1 MARRRIVE
9 EPVSHERWL
18 VSYADFIT
26 LLFAFFVVMYSIS
39 QVNDGKY
46 KVLSSTLSEVF
57 TTTQIVSTNNPERTP
72 DPFQV
77 GEMVKS
83 NPQSFIEIEMNNA
96 LIENNFKSA
105 GEGKDSQSMKG
116 DLTSGLEQINVQID
130 RAFADLIRDEKV
142 TVRGNE
148 EWLEVELKSSLLFS
162 SGDATLSVP
171 ALELLG
177 SIAEI
182 LKAQSSPIR
191 VEGFTDNQAIN
202 TPRFPSNWELSTARA
217 SSVVQLFIEEGID
230 PSRLAAIGYGEFQP
244 VSDNDTEQGRSENRR
259 VVLMISKT
267 DQLRPELRTMT
278 STEDLLNRSEQET
291 APAAQT
297 TGIEIIIPGVNDS
310 GQTATAETVEASSAN
325 PLQGVRT
332 IELDNGGLLFTND
345 VPGEE

>member
-39 QVNDGKY
+39 QVNEGKY
-46 KVLSSTLSEVF
+46 KILSNTLSEVF
-57 TTTQIVSTNNPERTP
+57 TTAQIAALKDPERTL

-77 GEMVKS
+77 GEIAKS
-83 NPQSFIEIEMNNA
+83 NPQHLIKIAAENASTDHHLKNEGQANASSFR
-96 LIENNFKSA
+96 A
-105 GEGKDSQSMKG
+105 GNLNSELK
-116 DLTSGLEQINVQID
+116 QINGHID
-130 RAFADLIRDEKV
+130 QAFGDLIRDEKV

-182 LKAQSSPIR
+182 LKRQSSSIR
-191 VEGFTDNQAIN
+191 VEGFTDNQPIN

-217 SSVVQLFIEEGID
+217 ASVVQLFIEEGID

-244 VSDNDTEQGRSENRR
+244 VSDNDSEEGRAENRR

-267 DQLRPELRTMT
+267 DALRPALRAIT
-278 STEDLLNRSEQET
+278 STENLVSRSESEL
-291 APAAQT
+291 APTPQP
-297 TGIEIIIPGVNDS
+297 TGIDIIIPGVS
-310 GQTATAETVEASSAN
+310 KAGQVATPATPAAAMS
-325 PLQGVRT
+325 PLQGIKT
-332 IELDNGGLLFTND
+332 IVLDNGGLLFTND
-345 VPGEE
+345 GLRKN